1 MNISHLPDEVST
13 MERGLCS
20 SSNAETSVRENTSKV
35 TRSHEEANYLDNV
48 LVSVT
53 NAEHDYTSVSWVRYS
68 TLYFGFN
75 IKDYFHVKVNDMN
88 SDTTQTCSEPDMDY
102 QDEIWNQDSGVSSEA
117 EENTRTRVFEQK
129 FSLPPGVDPANVKSN
144 ISIPTLGT
152 QYELN
157 SLLSINTIGRKGS
170 HMSEVSMTSGY
181 NVTSAAEKTEHIL
194 DDRVSKYIDHDIG
207 QDVVDGHGDYGG
219 HDLTLETILNTTQ
232 DAPRAEQETLET
244 PRDQLVN
251 PQ

>member
-20 SSNAETSVRENTSKV
+20 NSNAETSVRENTSKV

-157 SLLSINTIGRKGS
+157 SLLSINTTAIPFIPLSFNSTPIPLIRF
-170 HMSEVSMTSGY
+170 
-181 NVTSAAEKTEHIL
+181 IL
-194 DDRVSKYIDHDIG
+194 FY
-207 QDVVDGHGDYGG
+207 
-219 HDLTLETILNTTQ
+219 L
-232 DAPRAEQETLET
+232 
-244 PRDQLVN
+244 
-251 PQ
+251 